1 MTPEEINAILLS
13 VRVAAACVV
22 ITIVPGIAIGWL
34 LARRRFPG
42 HAALDA
48 IVHLPLVLP
57 PVVVGYAL
65 LLLFGRHGPLH
76 GLFGDVAFTWK
87 AAALASAVMGFPLM
101 VRAVRLAIELVD
113 TRLEAAARTLGA
125 SPVRAFLTVT
135 IPLAMPGILTGAVL
149 AFARSL
155 GEFGATMTFAG
166 NIEGETRTLPLALFQ
181 YTQVPDGDGPAM
193 RLLIISVILS
203 FFSLFVSELAARHV
217 RKRARG

>member
-1 MTPEEINAILLS
+1 MTNEEITAILLS
-13 VRVAAACVV
+13 VRVAVACVA
-22 ITIVPGIAIGWL
+22 ITIVPGIVMGWL
-34 LARRRFPG
+34 LARCRFPG

-57 PVVVGYAL
+57 PVVVGYGL
-65 LLLFGRHGPLH
+65 LLLFGRNGPLQ
-76 GLFGDVAFTWK
+76 GLLGDVAFTWK
-87 AAALASAVMGFPLM
+87 AAAMASAVMGFPLM

-113 TRLEAAARTLGA
+113 TRLEQAARTLGA
-125 SPVRAFLTVT
+125 SPLRAFLTIT
-135 IPLAMPGILTGAVL
+135 IPLALPGILTGAVL

-181 YTQVPDGDGPAM
+181 YAQVPNGEGPAL

-203 FFSLFVSELAARHV
+203 FLALFVSEIAARHV
-217 RKRARG
+217 RKRAAG